1 VRGLGLMVG
10 LEFVRDPESREPAPD
25 LRDAVVKACFRQ
37 GLIVLGAGASTLRL
51 SPPLVVNED
60 QCRFALRTLDQA
72 ITSSL

>member
-1 VRGLGLMVG
+1 VN
-10 LEFVRDPESREPAPD
+10 
-25 LRDAVVKACFRQ
+25 ACFRQ